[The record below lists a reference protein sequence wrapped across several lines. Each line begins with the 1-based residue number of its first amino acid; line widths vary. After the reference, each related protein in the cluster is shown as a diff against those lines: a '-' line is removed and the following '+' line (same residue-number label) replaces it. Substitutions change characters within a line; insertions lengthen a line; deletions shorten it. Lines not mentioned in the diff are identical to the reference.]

1 MQQKYIIFIYII
13 LLSFFEIYSK
23 KLSFSLIADDNCKD
37 NSFLPN
43 GENVK
48 LIGRYIIKE
57 GTTWLVQSGAAIEFY
72 LKAKN
77 SEIILS
83 GDNSII
89 YQAADQRPRY
99 AIYINDD
106 LLIDETMGELE
117 KSLVLFSSEK
127 DNEYK
132 IKVILLSEAMNGGIG
147 IKEIKVNSCS
157 NEEKIINPS
166 EKKSFTIEYIGD
178 SITCSYGIE
187 SKSQSEPFQTTTE
200 NFSLSYAFLSAKIL
214 NADYSGVCY
223 SGSGIISD
231 AAGNAGNLM
240 PKHYTKANAFNSEV
254 EWDFEKNINDI
265 VVINLGTNDY
275 NYVRAD
281 NKREDI
287 FIQEYTNF
295 LGLIREKNPNA
306 IIVCTIGLMGCEY
319 MFPLI
324 EKAIKL
330 FGDPKVRS
338 FLIPSQNPDDGIGA
352 QYHPNA
358 VSHQKASVVV
368 ADKIKEFIE
377 EINN

>member
-1 MQQKYIIFIYII
+1 MLQKYMLFICIIS
-13 LLSFFEIYSK
+13 LSFFEIHSK
-23 KLSFSLIADDNCKD
+23 KLSFSQIAEDSCKD
-37 NSFLPN
+37 EAFLPN
-43 GENVK
+43 GGNVK

-57 GTTWLVQSGAAIEFY
+57 GTTWLAQSGAAIEFY

-83 GDNSII
+83 GDNSVI
-89 YQAADQRPRY
+89 YQAPDQRPRY
-99 AIYINDD
+99 AIYVNED
-106 LLIDETMGELE
+106 LLIDETMGDLE
-117 KSLVLFSSEK
+117 KKLVLFNSEK
-127 DNEYK
+127 DNEYR

-166 EKKSFTIEYIGD
+166 EKKSLTIEYIGD

-223 SGSGIISD
+223 SGSGIIAD
-231 AAGNAGNLM
+231 AAGNPGNLM
-240 PKHYTKANAFNSEV
+240 PKHYTKANAFSFAD
-254 EWDFEKNINDI
+254 EWDFEKNKNDI
-265 VVINLGTNDY
+265 VVINLGTNDF

-281 NKREDI
+281 NKREDV

-324 EKAIKL
+324 EKAVKL

-338 FLIPSQNPDDGIGA
+338 FLIPAQNPEDGIGA

-358 VSHQKASVVV
+358 VSHQKASIVV

-377 EINN
+377 EINK

>member
-1 MQQKYIIFIYII
+1 MVQKYFLLIYII
-13 LLSFFEIYSK
+13 SLSFFEIYSK
-23 KLSFSLIADDNCKD
+23 KLSLSQIADDSCKD
-37 NSFLPN
+37 DSFLPN

-57 GTTWLVQSGAAIEFY
+57 STTWLVQSGAAIEFY

-77 SEIILS
+77 AEITLA
-83 GDNSII
+83 GDNSVI
-89 YQAADQRPRY
+89 YQAPDQRPRY
-99 AIYINDD
+99 AIYVNED

-117 KSLVLFSSEK
+117 KSLVLFKSEK
-127 DNEYK
+127 DTEYK
-132 IKVILLSEAMNGGIG
+132 IRVILLSEAMNGGIG
-147 IKEIKVNSCS
+147 IKKIKVNSCS

-166 EKKSFTIEYIGD
+166 EKKSLTIEYIGD

-223 SGSGIISD
+223 SGSGIIAD
-231 AAGNAGNLM
+231 AAGNPGNLM
-240 PKHYTKANAFNSEV
+240 PKHYTKANAFSSSD
-254 EWDFEKNINDI
+254 EWDFEKNKNDV
-265 VVINLGTNDY
+265 VVINLGTNDF

-281 NKREDI
+281 NKREDV

-330 FGDPKVRS
+330 FDDPKVRS
-338 FLIPSQNPDDGIGA
+338 FLIPAQNPEDGIGA

-358 VSHQKASVVV
+358 VSHQKASIVV

>member
-1 MQQKYIIFIYII
+1 MVFIYII
-13 LLSFFEIYSK
+13 SLSFFEIYSK
-23 KLSFSLIADDNCKD
+23 KLNFSQIAVDNCRD
-37 NSFLPN
+37 ESFLPD
-43 GENVK
+43 GGNVK

-57 GTTWLVQSGAAIEFY
+57 GVTWLVQSGAAIEFY

-83 GDNSII
+83 GDNSVI
-89 YQAADQRPRY
+89 YQAPDQRPRY
-99 AIYINDD
+99 AIYINED

-117 KSLVLFSSEK
+117 KSLALFSSEK

-157 NEEKIINPS
+157 NEEKVIKPS
-166 EKKSFTIEYIGD
+166 EKKSLTIEYIGD

-223 SGSGIISD
+223 SGSGIIAD

-240 PKHYTKANAFNSEV
+240 PKHYTKANAFSFPD

-281 NKREDI
+281 NKREDV

-324 EKAIKL
+324 EKAIML

-338 FLIPSQNPDDGIGA
+338 FLIPAQNPEDGIGA

-358 VSHQKASVVV
+358 VSHQKASIIV
-368 ADKIKEFIE
+368 ADKLKEFIE